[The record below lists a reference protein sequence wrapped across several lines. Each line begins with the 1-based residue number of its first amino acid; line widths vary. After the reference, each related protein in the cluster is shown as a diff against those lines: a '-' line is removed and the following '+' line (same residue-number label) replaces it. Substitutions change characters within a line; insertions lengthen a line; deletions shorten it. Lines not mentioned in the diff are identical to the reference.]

1 MQLSS
6 SRCIRFPMPSG
17 IATKIDMDQSGSAM
31 VQAKNEAVNEKEVI
45 FLLSGRVLISVPSRI
60 SSVNAVQFPM
70 PSGIATKIDM
80 DQSGSAMVQ
89 AKHEVVNE
97 KEVIFLLSG
106 RVLMLAS

>member
-1 MQLSS
+1 MIS
-6 SRCIRFPMPSG
+6 
-17 IATKIDMDQSGSAM
+17 
-31 VQAKNEAVNEKEVI
+31 
-45 FLLSGRVLISVPSRI
+45 LSGKD
-60 SSVNAVQFPM
+60 SSLFPLSPPERLRLVSAVQFPM

-106 RVLMLAS
+106 RVLMLVP

>member
-1 MQLSS
+1 
-6 SRCIRFPMPSG
+6 
-17 IATKIDMDQSGSAM
+17 
-31 VQAKNEAVNEKEVI
+31 
-45 FLLSGRVLISVPSRI
+45 
-60 SSVNAVQFPM
+60 M

-106 RVLMLAS
+106 RVLMLVSLRISLVNAVQFPMPSGIATKRRVKYE